1 MGRQRII
8 LLFLCSV
15 CVLGTFAQ
23 RVKHLSGKH
32 YNHMVDSF
40 ATLPPITS
48 SDIVMLGD
56 SHTEFGNWK
65 ELFPQYSNIQD
76 RGIIGDDAGGIIN
89 RLSQVCSHC
98 PKAIFFEC
106 GANDLSHGLSARKVA
121 ADVLRVIDK
130 IRKACPRTKLYV
142 QGVFPINE
150 DFGRWK
156 ALKGK
161 TNVIPEIN
169 TLLKRGCKARG
180 VEYIDLF
187 SLFKEP
193 HTNKMRKEICKD
205 GLHLLPSGYQ
215 IWAEA
220 ITPYIEN
227 LNKCKK

>member
-1 MGRQRII
+1 MKRLRLYV
-8 LLFLCSV
+8 LLLSCCS
-15 CVLGTFAQ
+15 VLGTFAQ
-23 RVKHLSGKH
+23 RVRHLSGKH
-32 YNHMVDSF
+32 YNEMVDSF

-48 SDIVMLGD
+48 SDIVLLGD
-56 SHTEFGNWK
+56 SHTEFGDWK
-65 ELFPQYSNIQD
+65 EYLPQFSNIQN
-76 RGIIGDDAGGIIN
+76 RGIIGDDARGIIN
-89 RLSQVCSHC
+89 RLSQVCTNC

-106 GANDLSHGLSARKVA
+106 GANDLSHGLSASRVA

-130 IRKACPRTKLYV
+130 IRAACPHTKLYV

-169 TLLKRGCKARG
+169 HKLKRGCEARS
-180 VEYIDLF
+180 VVYIDLF

-205 GLHLLPSGYQ
+205 GLHLLPAGYQ
-215 IWAEA
+215 IWATA
-220 ITPYIEN
+220 ITPYIEQ
-227 LNKCKK
+227 LNRK